1 MLIHPLLA
9 PRSAALQ
16 GGWCFGRSAQ
26 PARKEMIDSRTGG
39 STTTSGHTCRSQQ
52 GLELRYMLHICER
65 LELPSSP
72 LAPDSMMS
80 WKASSGQRGGIVY
93 ERLRNESGPHVTGG
107 TWGEGGQPAPAPRR
121 FFIARCRSCH
131 AFEMKKKMSSA
142 RKKKAES

>member
-1 MLIHPLLA
+1 
-9 PRSAALQ
+9 
-16 GGWCFGRSAQ
+16 
-26 PARKEMIDSRTGG
+26 
-39 STTTSGHTCRSQQ
+39 
-52 GLELRYMLHICER
+52 MLHICKR

-121 FFIARCRSCH
+121 FFIARCRSCY

-142 RKKKAES
+142 MKKKAES